1 MEEHKEELEKGQKID
16 TRLVC
21 GFLDAGK
28 TTYIQDC
35 ILNDYYHKY
44 GTTLVLVFE
53 QGEEEYD
60 TAALLEKRTH
70 VVFYDD
76 GQDAAAFCL
85 ENIKRVQPGRIYVEM
100 NAMMTDLTVRLPEI
114 MNVTYVSTW
123 IDWATLKLYYANFA
137 PMLSQMV
144 SISHQVTFRGCPSKG
159 LLAPYGQAFR
169 LMNHKAVYLRQDP
182 MGYHEKAFDL
192 FLPFSLESEKITV
205 DEGSFLP
212 LWLDAADHPEHYE
225 GKILEFTDPMELRRI
240 NAGGPLLAG
249 RIVMTCCMADLQF
262 MSFELAED
270 ESLPEGGWILLEA
283 RAQTAAG
290 EYGRRYLRL
299 EVLRHRACAPPR
311 NLILSVRDQ
320 ASAKE
325 TQK

>member
-114 MNVTYVSTW
+114 MNVS
-123 IDWATLKLYYANFA
+123 
-137 PMLSQMV
+137 
-144 SISHQVTFRGCPSKG
+144 
-159 LLAPYGQAFR
+159 
-169 LMNHKAVYLRQDP
+169 
-182 MGYHEKAFDL
+182 
-192 FLPFSLESEKITV
+192 
-205 DEGSFLP
+205 
-212 LWLDAADHPEHYE
+212 
-225 GKILEFTDPMELRRI
+225 
-240 NAGGPLLAG
+240 
-249 RIVMTCCMADLQF
+249 
-262 MSFELAED
+262 
-270 ESLPEGGWILLEA
+270 
-283 RAQTAAG
+283 
-290 EYGRRYLRL
+290 
-299 EVLRHRACAPPR
+299 
-311 NLILSVRDQ
+311 
-320 ASAKE
+320 
-325 TQK
+325 